1 VWTAPEGDG
10 GSPVVDYVV
19 GYSADGGANWA
30 TVDDGVSEETAVTVG
45 GLVNGTAYTFRVA
58 AVTAIGSGSGTTD
71 TGTPAAV
78 PGLATGLSVG
88 SEAGR
93 LTLRWTLPA
102 DGGSPITAVLVEIS
116 DDGGATWTM
125 FTAGA
130 STTSGTVTGLTAGSS
145 YQMRVSVQNDRGVGV
160 VSDALEAVAG

>member
-1 VWTAPEGDG
+1 V
-10 GSPVVDYVV
+10 
-19 GYSADGGANWA
+19 
-30 TVDDGVSEETAVTVG
+30 
-45 GLVNGTAYTFRVA
+45 
-58 AVTAIGSGSGTTD
+58 
-71 TGTPAAV
+71 
-78 PGLATGLSVG
+78 
-88 SEAGR
+88 GR

-130 STTSGTVTGLTAGSS
+130 STTSGTVTGLTGGSS
-145 YQMRVSVQNDRGVGV
+145 YRMRVSVQNDRGVGV